1 MVNRSELTASIYE
14 AGAMPELWP
23 NTLQSVA
30 SSCGAIGSVMICAEH
45 GFDRSTA
52 SLAMQD
58 PVEEF
63 AASEFANNNPRI
75 GRLMEYLPHPGFAT
89 DAMLHTP
96 EELEYAPIFR
106 DYFRPRGLA
115 AGAATAIYGASGDG
129 IILTMEG
136 FGSHND
142 ANSSLPFLN
151 DLRPHLARSAMLSWQ
166 LSLKQA
172 EAAVEALAMVGSPA
186 AMLGFNGQIIAA
198 NSLFEPHIGP
208 LFLDMK
214 ARIRAADSK
223 ADPHLA
229 DAVENL
235 LINKSGHSMAM
246 PDMRSGAQMVMHFI
260 PIAGKARD
268 VFQSAAGL
276 VVLAKVESS
285 SLPDASLLEA
295 LFDLTPREAMLGR
308 EIAAAKAVKTI
319 AQENNIAVETIR
331 WHLKNLM
338 HKTGQAKQSD
348 LAHLIKSQTP
358 PDSSNLES

>member
-23 NTLQSVA
+23 TTLQSVA

-96 EELEYAPIFR
+96 DELENTPIFR

-136 FGSHND
+136 
-142 ANSSLPFLN
+142 L
-151 DLRPHLARSAMLSWQ
+151 
-166 LSLKQA
+166 
-172 EAAVEALAMVGSPA
+172 EAIMT
-186 AMLGFNGQIIAA
+186 
-198 NSLFEPHIGP
+198 
-208 LFLDMK
+208 
-214 ARIRAADSK
+214 
-223 ADPHLA
+223 
-229 DAVENL
+229 
-235 LINKSGHSMAM
+235 
-246 PDMRSGAQMVMHFI
+246 
-260 PIAGKARD
+260 PIAHYL
-268 VFQSAAGL
+268 S
-276 VVLAKVESS
+276 
-285 SLPDASLLEA
+285 
-295 LFDLTPREAMLGR
+295 
-308 EIAAAKAVKTI
+308 
-319 AQENNIAVETIR
+319 
-331 WHLKNLM
+331 
-338 HKTGQAKQSD
+338 
-348 LAHLIKSQTP
+348 
-358 PDSSNLES
+358 